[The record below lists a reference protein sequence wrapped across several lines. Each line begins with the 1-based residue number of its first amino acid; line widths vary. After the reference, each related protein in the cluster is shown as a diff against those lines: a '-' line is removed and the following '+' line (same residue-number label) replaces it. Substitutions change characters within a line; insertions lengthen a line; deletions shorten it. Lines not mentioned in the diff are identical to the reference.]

1 MKASASRAR
10 ARASTRVSRS
20 AKSPTARAWRLD
32 PCASRPHHHRAL
44 ALELGLDPPFE
55 HVDHLEIDV
64 VIVALRYFFRPARR
78 EEPDH
83 VRPHHAVSGFDDAE
97 IAVFGVAAQSALEI
111 FFPVMAHNKAL
122 RPPRLGPHSRPIS
135 RFAHSRPFCRTSPR
149 RSARRNLR
157 LESRHEFLPC
167 RV

>member
-1 MKASASRAR
+1 LESAHRAQVR
-10 ARASTRVSRS
+10 GRTYFGPLTIFRIVEHHVLD
-20 AKSPTARAWRLD
+20 AWRLD

-111 FFPVMAHNKAL
+111 FFPVLADNDAL
-122 RPPRLGPHSRPIS
+122 RPPRLGPPS
-135 RFAHSRPFCRTSPR
+135 
-149 RSARRNLR
+149 
-157 LESRHEFLPC
+157 
-167 RV
+167 